1 MTRLLALSLLLAS
14 GTAAA
19 HPGHG
24 VPGWIHPHAA
34 DYALIG
40 FAIVVLVMAGHL
52 LRKALKK

>member
-1 MTRLLALSLLLAS
+1 MHKTFALMIFLS
-14 GTAAA
+14 GNAMA

-24 VPGWIHPHAA
+24 LPGAIHPHAA

-40 FAIVVLVMAGHL
+40 FAIFVLAMGAYF